1 MPLVIGQLKPESLI
15 DDFITISHHF
25 DKSAYIRFGDGKV
38 NLVFLC
44 QGKNYLYSLFDS
56 VDPMRGS
63 LYTVSL
69 FNDGFCNDHKPNRYL
84 KKHDITHN
92 EFLEWLA
99 DLTSPQQ

>member
-15 DDFITISHHF
+15 DDFITISNHF
-25 DKSAYIRFGDGKV
+25 DKSAFIRFGDGRV
-38 NLVFLC
+38 NLVFLY
-44 QGKNYLYSLFDS
+44 QGKNYLYTLFDS

-69 FNDGFCNDHKPNRYL
+69 FSDCFYNGHRCNRYL

-92 EFLEWLA
+92 EFLEWLT